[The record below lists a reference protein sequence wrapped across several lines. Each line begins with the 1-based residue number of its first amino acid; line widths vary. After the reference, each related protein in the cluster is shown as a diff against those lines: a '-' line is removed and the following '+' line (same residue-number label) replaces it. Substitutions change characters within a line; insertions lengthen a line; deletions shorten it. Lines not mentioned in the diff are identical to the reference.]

1 MAYVIRR
8 LLMTIPVLL
17 GVIFITFAIVKVTPG
32 DPVLLMLG
40 QRATEARVAELREQ
54 LGLDDPLLVQYGR
67 YVLNATRGDL
77 GTSIRSQT
85 PVLQEIMLRVPSTL
99 ELTVAALLL
108 SVGVGIPA
116 GVIAATSRSRTF
128 NRVINVLAL
137 AGLSIPGY
145 WLGIISLSFFA
156 VELNWVSVLGG
167 EGLRDLILPAIALGL
182 PSAAL
187 FMRLTRNTMLEALGS
202 DYVRTAQA
210 KGLPNYLIVWKH
222 IFRNALIPI
231 ITALGLQTGA
241 LMGGTVLIESVFA
254 RPGLGRY
261 AVTAILNRDFPQVQ
275 GMILF
280 SAVVYVTLNLIV
292 DLSYVVID
300 PRVRQS

>member
-128 NRVINVLAL
+128 NRVINALAL

-187 FMRLTRNTMLEALGS
+187 FMRLTRNTML
-202 DYVRTAQA
+202 
-210 KGLPNYLIVWKH
+210 
-222 IFRNALIPI
+222 
-231 ITALGLQTGA
+231 
-241 LMGGTVLIESVFA
+241 
-254 RPGLGRY
+254 
-261 AVTAILNRDFPQVQ
+261 
-275 GMILF
+275 
-280 SAVVYVTLNLIV
+280 
-292 DLSYVVID
+292 
-300 PRVRQS
+300 

>member
-17 GVIFITFAIVKVTPG
+17 GVIFITFAIIKVTPG
-32 DPVLLMLG
+32 DPVQLMLG
-40 QRATEARVAELREQ
+40 QRATAARVAELRLQ

-67 YVLNATRGDL
+67 YVLNAARGNL

-99 ELTVAALLL
+99 ELTTAALLL
-108 SVGVGIPA
+108 SVLVGIPA
-116 GVIAATSRSRTF
+116 GVIAATHGSRVL
-128 NRVINVLAL
+128 NQVINVLAL
-137 AGLSIPGY
+137 IGLSIPGY

-167 EGLRDLILPAIALGL
+167 EGIKDLILPAIALGL

-202 DYVRTAQA
+202 DYVRTARA
-210 KGLPNYLIVWKH
+210 KGLPDYLVVWKH
-222 IFRNALIPI
+222 VFRNAMIPI

-241 LMGGTVLIESVFA
+241 LLGGTVLIESVFA

-280 SAVVYVTLNLIV
+280 SAVVYVVLNLIV
-292 DLSYVVID
+292 DLTYVVID
-300 PRVRQS
+300 PRVRRS